1 MKKYD
6 LAFSLGSSC
15 SVTQA
20 LRAVGLQYV
29 SYPFD
34 WVATPGLAQ
43 SVSILT
49 GGFRDWLDKDALR
62 LVDVRHGIGFMTRI
76 YRNEKT
82 GIGFSHEFS
91 DFVRFEVS
99 YPKVKEIYDRRIA
112 RFLADL
118 KKAKRMLAVYS
129 ELPIRTALPDEEI
142 IRARRTLADAYPGAE
157 IDLVYFWPEPGR
169 CKPSVR
175 ELAPGVSVV
184 GVDYRKYDD
193 GEITHFIDNSAI
205 IAHLRTVGTMDDPRT
220 EDEKRDFLRSSRASQ
235 AWQWGPD
242 AGPVRRRFNQWTYK
256 LYRHLEK
263 ILVRRGFVQKEGP
276 LWFVDR

>member
-34 WVATPGLAQ
+34 WVATPGLEQ

-49 GGFRDWLDKDALR
+49 GGFRDWLDADALR
-62 LVDVRHGIGFMTRI
+62 LVDVRHGVGFMTRI

-91 DFVRFEVS
+91 DFFRFEES
-99 YPKVKEIYDRRIA
+99 YPKVKAVYDRRIA

-118 KKAKRMLAVYS
+118 KQAKRVLAVYS
-129 ELPIRTALPDEEI
+129 ELPIRSALPDEQL
-142 IRARRTLADAYPGAE
+142 IRARQTLADAYPDAE
-157 IDLVYFWPEPGR
+157 IDFVYFWPEPGR
-169 CKPSVR
+169 RQPSVR
-175 ELAPGVSVV
+175 ELAPGLTVV

-193 GEITHFIDNSAI
+193 GEITHFIDNSAF
-205 IAHLRTVGTMDDPRT
+205 IAYLGSVGTMDDPRT
-220 EDEKRDFLRSSRASQ
+220 EEEKRKFLRSSRASQ
-235 AWQWGPD
+235 EWQWGPG
-242 AGPVRRRFNQWTYK
+242 AGPVRRRLNQWIYK

-263 ILVRRGFVQKEGP
+263 ILVRRGLVQKEGP
-276 LWFVDR
+276 LWFVDK